1 MPVAGTAQPSKAM
14 DPAAANLVSLID
26 LIVELLARDMHAENG
41 VAADEKPSQTPV
53 QQTEAA

>member
-1 MPVAGTAQPSKAM
+1 M